1 MLPLLMVALGG
12 ACGAMARYWVSG
24 YVVNN
29 TSHYLPLG
37 TLTVNVVGSMLMG
50 VCFVVIME
58 KAQLPPVTRQLV
70 MVGFLGAFTTFSTF
84 SLETL
89 TMIQQGHIMSALIY
103 ISLSVLCCI
112 AALAAGLWFAR
123 VWV

>member
-12 ACGAMARYWVSG
+12 ACGAMTRYWVSG